1 MNIEQFFNECSRH
14 DWFYD
19 YSDDHSV
26 WTAGHEN
33 KQRIYRLAEDNKILE
48 KIVSE
53 FRQYTLGQRER
64 PTLEEFVTHD

>member
-26 WTAGHEN
+26 WTTGHEN
-33 KQRIYRLAEDNKILE
+33 KQRIYRLAEDDILRE

-64 PTLEEFVTHD
+64 PTLEEFVSND